1 LTKPAAL
8 AKFPEPVRKLLLTS
22 PLLLAVSTLT
32 APALVLWGL
41 DNSANQSDLGT
52 GAPWSAVAKVT
63 NSDGSLIEGSAV
75 YLGNGFMLT
84 ANHVTMNLTYSF
96 VTFDQVETFAID
108 PTFNDGVRAYGKQ
121 VAPGVDMAVIK
132 LTSIPV
138 SATAAVLMPTATESF
153 GASSS
158 ATLVGWGVGRNASSP
173 IGTNVVGWGDATTSD
188 KRWGLNALRDAI
200 NITYTLDS
208 KNYVYET
215 LVTYAGTTNALNPNN
230 KGLGDSE
237 AGATLYDSGSGLF
250 QEIGGEWYL
259 IGLTTAVAKRDSTTF
274 GLDSSGGGD
283 ANYFARISTY
293 EQEITALIPEPGT
306 ISLLA
311 LATAAVLVVTVYR
324 RRRSSPSAPKAL

>member
-1 LTKPAAL
+1 M
-8 AKFPEPVRKLLLTS
+8 RKLLLTTA
-22 PLLLAVSTLT
+22 LLLALSVAP

-41 DNSANQSDLGT
+41 DNTANLTDPGT
-52 GAPWSAVAKVT
+52 GAPWNAVAKVT
-63 NSDGSLIEGSAV
+63 NSGGSLIEGSAV

-121 VAPGVDMAVIK
+121 VAPGVDMAVFK

-138 SATAAVLMPTATESF
+138 SATAAALLPTATESF

-158 ATLVGWGVGRNASSP
+158 AALVGWGVGRNASSP
-173 IGTNVVGWGDATTSD
+173 VGTNTVGWGDATTSD
-188 KRWGLNALRDAI
+188 KRWGINAPRTNSSILG
-200 NITYTLDS
+200 
-208 KNYVYET
+208 YESI
-215 LVTYAGTTNALNPNN
+215 VTYAGTTNAPNPNN

-250 QEIGGEWYL
+250 QQIGSEWYL
-259 IGLTTAVAKRDSTTF
+259 IGLTTAVAKKDSTTF
-274 GLDSSGGGD
+274 DLDSAGGGD

-293 EQEITALIPEPGT
+293 DEEITALVPEPST
-306 ISLLA
+306 LSLLA
-311 LATAAVLVVTVYR
+311 MAGTALAAITLR
-324 RRRSSPSAPKAL
+324 RRR